1 MYAQWVDFKNK
12 KLKGAVSPV
21 YWTETKADGK
31 YSIKLPNWT
40 DALGIEHKWKA
51 QAGQGLRIWSDNP
64 DKTKYVNSFV
74 EADGVFVSNGMVQR
88 YVGTWNAWPQSAAE
102 NFNISY
108 QERPQISEMFP
119 DESTWKETTNQENG
133 GWVSGRVFYDQRNV
147 FGAPKAVR
155 MFQDSF
161 GDVAVPGVKVVGAY
175 VQDGVAKL
183 FDEWKKNH
191 NGYTREQF
199 KAAQR
204 EIMAKY
210 EQETGKSAI
219 AETSYAV
226 TDAKGNYHI
235 QFQGLWGDS
244 YSYKG
249 IVNAGQHGDP
259 VPEGASASWLKG
271 NLKSRH
277 VNVEYMYVAP
287 VLPDGVGGALDN
299 FPDNLYQYG
308 AQVVDY
314 ATDGAMSNIRDQDF
328 ALRMEDRDF
337 QVLEYNQTTKPAAPG
352 VTVETKATGFVPSS
366 GHEIVW
372 TDSEGNEVHKC
383 ISTSS
388 NLGVVNSCPLT
399 VPADLDH
406 DEIYTATIY
415 PEGSRDTALAKDAF
429 AAKPTPEY
437 KHTSVDLDTTE
448 TVASPLHKENGTK
461 PRDAKYA
468 PLDDNT
474 KIPAELLADV
484 DQAKVKV
491 GQQPWA
497 TVNEDGTISLAPT
510 AGNAEVGEYLIP
522 VKMTTPTGEKILL
535 APITVRD
542 PNSDGDNDG
551 TPDLKDQCPAV
562 AGPASNNGCP
572 AWGDGDGKPGAEVT
586 LEKDPANGK
595 VPDTASC
602 EATGGA
608 TCAIGP
614 DGNVVVKIPG
624 DAKDK
629 DEITVTIKDGDK
641 IFDTSKVT
649 VKDPDTDGDTVPD
662 SLDKCP
668 DVAGPASN
676 NGCPAWSDGDGKP
689 GADVTLEKD
698 PANGDIPNTATCEA
712 GNGASCTIGPDGNVV
727 VKIPEDA
734 APGTE
739 IPVTIKDG
747 DTTLDTSKVTVIP
760 ANNPIWND
768 TTTEPS
774 APVKL
779 PNEGGP
785 VPAGS
790 TVEVTGPG
798 TATLN
803 EDGSITVTPNANA
816 KDKDQIVVKVKD
828 PNGKDLDSATVTIAD
843 PDTDGDNVPDGK
855 DQCPTIAGPAS
866 NNGCPAWGDGDG
878 KPGTDVTLEKDP
890 ANGPIPSSATCEA
903 TGGAT
908 CTIGGDGNVVVK
920 IPGDAKD
927 KDEITV
933 TIKDGDKVLDTSKV
947 TVTDPDTDGD
957 TVPDALDQCPDI
969 AGPASNNGCPAWG
982 DGDGKPGTDV
992 TLEKDPAN
1000 GPIPSSATCEAT
1012 GGATCTIGG
1021 DGNVVVKVPGDA
1033 TPGTEITVTIKDGD
1047 KTLDTSKVTVTEPDK
1062 PVWNDGNSKP
1072 GVPVDLPN
1080 TGGPVPDGTTVE
1092 VNGPGTATLNP
1103 DGSITV
1109 TPNPDAKDKDEV
1121 VVTVKDRD
1129 GKELDTV
1136 TVTVNDP
1143 DTDGDGLTDSEEE
1156 KIGTDP
1162 NNPDTD
1168 GDGIN
1173 DGDEVNGTKNP
1184 FQDDKSDPDGKPGNT
1199 DPLNPDSDGDGVNDG
1214 DEVTGKHNNG
1224 NPTNPNK
1231 ADSDGDGVTDGD
1243 EKKDGTDPNNPDT
1256 DGDGVNDGDEKKDGT
1271 DPKNPDTDGD
1281 GINDGDEKKDGTDP
1295 KNPDT
1300 DGDGVTDGREKDLG
1314 TDPKNSDTDGDG
1326 LTDGEE
1332 AGTDIDENGKP
1343 ARNEDG
1349 TPKVDDSKAT
1359 KTDPKNPDT
1368 DGDGINDGDE
1378 VNGTKNPFKDDKFN
1392 KDGKPGN
1399 TDPLNPDT
1407 DGDGVNDG
1415 DEVTGK
1421 NNGGK
1426 PTNPNKADTDG
1437 DGVTDADEIK
1447 DGTDPNNADTDGDGV
1462 TDGDEKKDGT
1472 DPKNPDT
1479 DGDGVTDGRE
1489 KDLGTD
1495 PKNPDTDGDGL
1506 TDGEEVGTDIDEN
1519 GKPARNEDGT
1529 PKVDDSKATKTD
1541 PKNPDTDGDGL
1552 TDGEEKKIGTDPLNP
1567 DTDGDGLTDGDEVN
1581 GTKNPFQD
1589 DKFNKGGKPGNTDPL
1604 NPDTDGDGLTDGDEV
1619 TGKNN
1624 GGKPTN
1630 PNKADTDGDGV
1641 NDGDEINNGTDPNK
1655 GDTDGDGLTDGEEK
1669 VIGTDPKNPDTDGDG
1684 INDGDE
1690 VNGTKN
1696 PFKDDKFNK
1705 DGKPGNTDPLNPDTD
1720 GDGLTDG
1727 DEVTGAKNGGKPTNP
1742 NKADTDGDGI
1752 NDGDEIKNGTD
1763 PLNPND
1769 PGKPAPKTKKVKKTL
1784 QVTGATSVG
1793 LAGTAAFLLL
1803 AGGLV
1808 VTRRRKA

>member
-1143 DTDGDGLTDSEEE
+1143 DTDGDG
-1156 KIGTDP
+1156 
-1162 NNPDTD
+1162 
-1168 GDGIN
+1168 IN

>member
-1479 DGDGVTDGRE
+1479 DGDG
-1489 KDLGTD
+1489 
-1495 PKNPDTDGDGL
+1495 L

>member
-1447 DGTDPNNADTDGDGV
+1447 DGTDPNNADT
-1462 TDGDEKKDGT
+1462 
-1472 DPKNPDT
+1472 
-1479 DGDGVTDGRE
+1479 
-1489 KDLGTD
+1489 
-1495 PKNPDTDGDGL
+1495 
-1506 TDGEEVGTDIDEN
+1506 
-1519 GKPARNEDGT
+1519 
-1529 PKVDDSKATKTD
+1529 
-1541 PKNPDTDGDGL
+1541 
-1552 TDGEEKKIGTDPLNP
+1552 
-1567 DTDGDGLTDGDEVN
+1567 
-1581 GTKNPFQD
+1581 
-1589 DKFNKGGKPGNTDPL
+1589 
-1604 NPDTDGDGLTDGDEV
+1604 
-1619 TGKNN
+1619 
-1624 GGKPTN
+1624 
-1630 PNKADTDGDGV
+1630 
-1641 NDGDEINNGTDPNK
+1641 
-1655 GDTDGDGLTDGEEK
+1655 
-1669 VIGTDPKNPDTDGDG
+1669 
-1684 INDGDE
+1684 
-1690 VNGTKN
+1690 
-1696 PFKDDKFNK
+1696 
-1705 DGKPGNTDPLNPDTD
+1705 
-1720 GDGLTDG
+1720 
-1727 DEVTGAKNGGKPTNP
+1727 
-1742 NKADTDGDGI
+1742 
-1752 NDGDEIKNGTD
+1752 
-1763 PLNPND
+1763 
-1769 PGKPAPKTKKVKKTL
+1769 
-1784 QVTGATSVG
+1784 
-1793 LAGTAAFLLL
+1793 
-1803 AGGLV
+1803 
-1808 VTRRRKA
+1808 

>member
-1 MYAQWVDFKNK
+1 M
-12 KLKGAVSPV
+12 
-21 YWTETKADGK
+21 
-31 YSIKLPNWT
+31 
-40 DALGIEHKWKA
+40 
-51 QAGQGLRIWSDNP
+51 RIWSDNP

-1143 DTDGDGLTDSEEE
+1143 DTDGDG
-1156 KIGTDP
+1156 
-1162 NNPDTD
+1162 
-1168 GDGIN
+1168 IN

>member
-1 MYAQWVDFKNK
+1 M
-12 KLKGAVSPV
+12 
-21 YWTETKADGK
+21 T
-31 YSIKLPNWT
+31 
-40 DALGIEHKWKA
+40 
-51 QAGQGLRIWSDNP
+51 
-64 DKTKYVNSFV
+64 
-74 EADGVFVSNGMVQR
+74 QR

-210 EQETGKSAI
+210 EQDTGKSAI

-437 KHTSVDLDTTE
+437 KHTQVDLETTE

-551 TPDLKDQCPAV
+551 TPDLKDNCPTI

-572 AWGDGDGKPGAEVT
+572 AWGDGDGKPGADVT

-608 TCAIGP
+608 TCTIGE
-614 DGNVVVKIPG
+614 DGNVVVTVPG
-624 DAKDK
+624 NAKDK

-641 IFDTSKVT
+641 VLDTSKVT

-676 NGCPAWSDGDGKP
+676 NGCPAWGDGDGKP

-727 VKIPEDA
+727 VKVPEDSV
-734 APGTE
+734 PGTE

-747 DTTLDTSKVTVIP
+747 DTPLDTSKVTVVP

-768 TTTEPS
+768 TTTKPFEP
-774 APVKL
+774 AEL

-843 PDTDGDNVPDGK
+843 PDTDGDDVPNGK
-855 DQCPTIAGPAS
+855 DQCPT
-866 NNGCPAWGDGDG
+866 
-878 KPGTDVTLEKDP
+878 
-890 ANGPIPSSATCEA
+890 
-903 TGGAT
+903 
-908 CTIGGDGNVVVK
+908 
-920 IPGDAKD
+920 
-927 KDEITV
+927 
-933 TIKDGDKVLDTSKV
+933 
-947 TVTDPDTDGD
+947 
-957 TVPDALDQCPDI
+957 I

>member
-1 MYAQWVDFKNK
+1 M
-12 KLKGAVSPV
+12 
-21 YWTETKADGK
+21 
-31 YSIKLPNWT
+31 
-40 DALGIEHKWKA
+40 
-51 QAGQGLRIWSDNP
+51 RIWSDNP

-1256 DGDGVNDGDEKKDGT
+1256 DGDG
-1271 DPKNPDTDGD
+1271 
-1281 GINDGDEKKDGTDP
+1281 INDGDEKKDGTDP

>member
-1 MYAQWVDFKNK
+1 M
-12 KLKGAVSPV
+12 
-21 YWTETKADGK
+21 
-31 YSIKLPNWT
+31 
-40 DALGIEHKWKA
+40 
-51 QAGQGLRIWSDNP
+51 RIWSDNP

-74 EADGVFVSNGMVQR
+74 ESDGVFVSNGMVQR

-210 EQETGKSAI
+210 EQDTGKSAI

-542 PNSDGDNDG
+542 PNADGDNDG

-641 IFDTSKVT
+641 TFDTSKVT
-649 VKDPDTDGDTVPD
+649 VTDPDTDGDTVPD

-676 NGCPAWSDGDGKP
+676 NGCPAWGDGDGKP

-712 GNGASCTIGPDGNVV
+712 GNGATCTIGPDGNVV
-727 VKIPEDA
+727 VKVPEDA

-747 DTTLDTSKVTVIP
+747 DTTLDTSKVTVVP
-760 ANNPIWND
+760 ADNPIWND

-920 IPGDAKD
+920 VPGDAKD

-1047 KTLDTSKVTVTEPDK
+1047 KTLDTSKVTVTEPEK

-1184 FQDDKSDPDGKPGNT
+1184 FKDDKFNKDGKPGNT

-1256 DGDGVNDGDEKKDGT
+1256 DGDGINDGDEKKIGT

-1281 GINDGDEKKDGTDP
+1281 GINDGDEKKIGTDPKNPDTDGDGINDGDEVNGTKNPFQDDKSDPNGKPGNTDPLNPDSDGDGVNDGDEVTGKHNNGNPTNPNKADSDGDGVTDGDEKKDGTDPNNPDTDGDGINDGDEKKIGTDPKNPDTDGDGINDGDEVNGTKNPFQDDKSDPNGKPGNTDPLNPDSDGDGVNDGDEVTGKHNNGNPTNPNKADSDGDGVNDGDEKKDGTDPNNPDTDGDGVNDGDEKKDGTDP

-1314 TDPKNSDTDGDG
+1314 TDPKNPDTDGDG

-1378 VNGTKNPFKDDKFN
+1378 VNGTKNPFKDDKSDPN
-1392 KDGKPGN
+1392 GKPGN

-1415 DEVTGK
+1415 DEVTGAK
-1421 NNGGK
+1421 NGGK

-1447 DGTDPNNADTDGDGV
+1447 DGTDPNKG
-1462 TDGDEKKDGT
+1462 
-1472 DPKNPDT
+1472 
-1479 DGDGVTDGRE
+1479 
-1489 KDLGTD
+1489 
-1495 PKNPDTDGDGL
+1495 
-1506 TDGEEVGTDIDEN
+1506 
-1519 GKPARNEDGT
+1519 
-1529 PKVDDSKATKTD
+1529 
-1541 PKNPDTDGDGL
+1541 
-1552 TDGEEKKIGTDPLNP
+1552 
-1567 DTDGDGLTDGDEVN
+1567 DTDGDGLTDGDE
-1581 GTKNPFQD
+1581 K
-1589 DKFNKGGKPGNTDPL
+1589 K
-1604 NPDTDGDGLTDGDEV
+1604 
-1619 TGKNN
+1619 
-1624 GGKPTN
+1624 
-1630 PNKADTDGDGV
+1630 
-1641 NDGDEINNGTDPNK
+1641 
-1655 GDTDGDGLTDGEEK
+1655 
-1669 VIGTDPKNPDTDGDG
+1669 IGTDPKNPDTDGDG
-1684 INDGDE
+1684 ITDGDE

-1696 PFKDDKFNK
+1696 PFQDDKFNK

>member
-1 MYAQWVDFKNK
+1 MSLTPTFSAPSAQAYELQRSDGNLGEIKGSVYGRVFHDRGGSIASFDSNDEGLAGVKVYAQWVDFKNK

-40 DALGIEHKWKA
+40 DALGIEHEWKA

-1619 TGKNN
+1619 TG
-1624 GGKPTN
+1624 
-1630 PNKADTDGDGV
+1630 
-1641 NDGDEINNGTDPNK
+1641 
-1655 GDTDGDGLTDGEEK
+1655 
-1669 VIGTDPKNPDTDGDG
+1669 
-1684 INDGDE
+1684 
-1690 VNGTKN
+1690 
-1696 PFKDDKFNK
+1696 
-1705 DGKPGNTDPLNPDTD
+1705 
-1720 GDGLTDG
+1720 
-1727 DEVTGAKNGGKPTNP
+1727 AKNGGKPTNP

>member
-40 DALGIEHKWKA
+40 DALGIEHEWKA

-1619 TGKNN
+1619 TG
-1624 GGKPTN
+1624 
-1630 PNKADTDGDGV
+1630 
-1641 NDGDEINNGTDPNK
+1641 
-1655 GDTDGDGLTDGEEK
+1655 
-1669 VIGTDPKNPDTDGDG
+1669 
-1684 INDGDE
+1684 
-1690 VNGTKN
+1690 
-1696 PFKDDKFNK
+1696 
-1705 DGKPGNTDPLNPDTD
+1705 
-1720 GDGLTDG
+1720 
-1727 DEVTGAKNGGKPTNP
+1727 AKNGGKPTNP

>member
-40 DALGIEHKWKA
+40 DALGIEHEWKA

-74 EADGVFVSNGMVQR
+74 ESDGVFVSNGMVQR

-210 EQETGKSAI
+210 EQDTGKSAI

-497 TVNEDGTISLAPT
+497 TVNEDGTISLAPKK
-510 AGNAEVGEYLIP
+510 GEAEPGEYLIP

-542 PNSDGDNDG
+542 PNADGDNDG

-572 AWGDGDGKPGAEVT
+572 AWGDGDGKPGADVT
-586 LEKDPANGK
+586 LAKDPANGPI
-595 VPDTASC
+595 PDTASC
-602 EATGGA
+602 EASNGA
-608 TCAIGP
+608 TCSFDG
-614 DGNVVVKIPG
+614 DGNVVVKVPG

-641 IFDTSKVT
+641 VFDTSKVT
-649 VKDPDTDGDTVPD
+649 VNDPDSDGDTVPD
-662 SLDKCP
+662 SLDQ
-668 DVAGPASN
+668 
-676 NGCPAWSDGDGKP
+676 CPA
-689 GADVTLEKD
+689 V
-698 PANGDIPNTATCEA
+698 
-712 GNGASCTIGPDGNVV
+712 
-727 VKIPEDA
+727 
-734 APGTE
+734 
-739 IPVTIKDG
+739 
-747 DTTLDTSKVTVIP
+747 
-760 ANNPIWND
+760 
-768 TTTEPS
+768 
-774 APVKL
+774 
-779 PNEGGP
+779 
-785 VPAGS
+785 
-790 TVEVTGPG
+790 
-798 TATLN
+798 
-803 EDGSITVTPNANA
+803 
-816 KDKDQIVVKVKD
+816 
-828 PNGKDLDSATVTIAD
+828 
-843 PDTDGDNVPDGK
+843 
-855 DQCPTIAGPAS
+855 AGPAS

-878 KPGTDVTLEKDP
+878 KPGADVTLAKDP
-890 ANGPIPSSATCEA
+890 ANGPIPDTASCEA
-903 TGGAT
+903 SNGAT
-908 CTIGGDGNVVVK
+908 CSFDGDGNVVVK
-920 IPGDAKD
+920 VPGDAKD

-933 TIKDGDKVLDTSKV
+933 TIKDGDKVFDTSKV
-947 TVTDPDTDGD
+947 TVNDPDSDGD
-957 TVPDALDQCPDI
+957 TVPDSLDQCPAV

-982 DGDGKPGTDV
+982 DGDGKPGADV
-992 TLEKDPAN
+992 TLAKDPAN
-1000 GPIPSSATCEAT
+1000 GPIPDTASCEASN
-1012 GGATCTIGG
+1012 GATCSFDG

-1033 TPGTEITVTIKDGD
+1033 KDKDEITVTIKDGD
-1047 KTLDTSKVTVTEPDK
+1047 KVFDTSKVTV
-1062 PVWNDGNSKP
+1062 
-1072 GVPVDLPN
+1072 
-1080 TGGPVPDGTTVE
+1080 
-1092 VNGPGTATLNP
+1092 
-1103 DGSITV
+1103 
-1109 TPNPDAKDKDEV
+1109 
-1121 VVTVKDRD
+1121 
-1129 GKELDTV
+1129 
-1136 TVTVNDP
+1136 NDP
-1143 DTDGDGLTDSEEE
+1143 DSDGDGLTDSEEE

-1184 FQDDKSDPDGKPGNT
+1184 FQDDKSDPNGKPGNT

-1256 DGDGVNDGDEKKDGT
+1256 DGDGV
-1271 DPKNPDTDGD
+1271 
-1281 GINDGDEKKDGTDP
+1281 
-1295 KNPDT
+1295 
-1300 DGDGVTDGREKDLG
+1300 TDGREKDLG

-1326 LTDGEE
+1326 LTDGQEV
-1332 AGTDIDENGKP
+1332 GTDIDENGKP

-1378 VNGTKNPFKDDKFN
+1378 VNGTKNPFKDDKSDPN
-1392 KDGKPGN
+1392 GKPGN
-1399 TDPLNPDT
+1399 TDPLNPDS

-1462 TDGDEKKDGT
+1462 NDGDEKKDGT

-1506 TDGEEVGTDIDEN
+1506 TDGEEAGTDIDEN

-1567 DTDGDGLTDGDEVN
+1567 DTDGDG
-1581 GTKNPFQD
+1581 
-1589 DKFNKGGKPGNTDPL
+1589 
-1604 NPDTDGDGLTDGDEV
+1604 
-1619 TGKNN
+1619 
-1624 GGKPTN
+1624 
-1630 PNKADTDGDGV
+1630 
-1641 NDGDEINNGTDPNK
+1641 
-1655 GDTDGDGLTDGEEK
+1655 
-1669 VIGTDPKNPDTDGDG
+1669 

-1696 PFKDDKFNK
+1696 PFQDDKFNK

-1727 DEVTGAKNGGKPTNP
+1727 DEVTGKNNGGTPTNPNKADTDGDGVNDGDEIKNGTDPNKGDTDGDGLTDGDEKKIGTDPKNPDTDGDGITDGDEVNGTKNPFQDDKFNKDGKPGNTNPLNPDTDGDGLTDGDEVTGAKNGGKATNP

-1793 LAGTAAFLLL
+1793 LAGTAALLL
-1803 AGGLV
+1803 LTGGLV

>member
-1 MYAQWVDFKNK
+1 M
-12 KLKGAVSPV
+12 
-21 YWTETKADGK
+21 
-31 YSIKLPNWT
+31 
-40 DALGIEHKWKA
+40 
-51 QAGQGLRIWSDNP
+51 RIWSDNP

-1447 DGTDPNNADTDGDGV
+1447 DGTDPNNADT
-1462 TDGDEKKDGT
+1462 
-1472 DPKNPDT
+1472 
-1479 DGDGVTDGRE
+1479 
-1489 KDLGTD
+1489 
-1495 PKNPDTDGDGL
+1495 
-1506 TDGEEVGTDIDEN
+1506 
-1519 GKPARNEDGT
+1519 
-1529 PKVDDSKATKTD
+1529 
-1541 PKNPDTDGDGL
+1541 
-1552 TDGEEKKIGTDPLNP
+1552 
-1567 DTDGDGLTDGDEVN
+1567 
-1581 GTKNPFQD
+1581 
-1589 DKFNKGGKPGNTDPL
+1589 
-1604 NPDTDGDGLTDGDEV
+1604 
-1619 TGKNN
+1619 
-1624 GGKPTN
+1624 
-1630 PNKADTDGDGV
+1630 
-1641 NDGDEINNGTDPNK
+1641 
-1655 GDTDGDGLTDGEEK
+1655 
-1669 VIGTDPKNPDTDGDG
+1669 
-1684 INDGDE
+1684 
-1690 VNGTKN
+1690 
-1696 PFKDDKFNK
+1696 
-1705 DGKPGNTDPLNPDTD
+1705 
-1720 GDGLTDG
+1720 
-1727 DEVTGAKNGGKPTNP
+1727 
-1742 NKADTDGDGI
+1742 
-1752 NDGDEIKNGTD
+1752 
-1763 PLNPND
+1763 
-1769 PGKPAPKTKKVKKTL
+1769 
-1784 QVTGATSVG
+1784 
-1793 LAGTAAFLLL
+1793 
-1803 AGGLV
+1803 
-1808 VTRRRKA
+1808 

>member
-1 MYAQWVDFKNK
+1 M
-12 KLKGAVSPV
+12 
-21 YWTETKADGK
+21 
-31 YSIKLPNWT
+31 
-40 DALGIEHKWKA
+40 
-51 QAGQGLRIWSDNP
+51 RIWSDNP

-74 EADGVFVSNGMVQR
+74 ESDGVFVRNGMVQR

-210 EQETGKSAI
+210 EQDTGKSAI

-226 TDAKGNYHI
+226 TDAQGRYHI

-271 NLKSRH
+271 NLESRH

-383 ISTSS
+383 ISNSS

-437 KHTSVDLDTTE
+437 KHTLVDLDTTE

-468 PLDDNT
+468 PLEDNA
-474 KIPAELLADV
+474 KIPADLLADV
-484 DQAKVKV
+484 DQNKVKI

-497 TVNEDGTISLAPT
+497 TVNEDGTISLAPKK
-510 AGNAEVGEYLIP
+510 GQAEPGEYLIP

-542 PNSDGDNDG
+542 PNADGDNDG
-551 TPDLKDQCPAV
+551 TPDL
-562 AGPASNNGCP
+562 
-572 AWGDGDGKPGAEVT
+572 
-586 LEKDPANGK
+586 
-595 VPDTASC
+595 
-602 EATGGA
+602 
-608 TCAIGP
+608 
-614 DGNVVVKIPG
+614 
-624 DAKDK
+624 
-629 DEITVTIKDGDK
+629 
-641 IFDTSKVT
+641 
-649 VKDPDTDGDTVPD
+649 
-662 SLDKCP
+662 
-668 DVAGPASN
+668 
-676 NGCPAWSDGDGKP
+676 
-689 GADVTLEKD
+689 
-698 PANGDIPNTATCEA
+698 
-712 GNGASCTIGPDGNVV
+712 
-727 VKIPEDA
+727 
-734 APGTE
+734 
-739 IPVTIKDG
+739 
-747 DTTLDTSKVTVIP
+747 
-760 ANNPIWND
+760 
-768 TTTEPS
+768 
-774 APVKL
+774 
-779 PNEGGP
+779 
-785 VPAGS
+785 
-790 TVEVTGPG
+790 
-798 TATLN
+798 
-803 EDGSITVTPNANA
+803 
-816 KDKDQIVVKVKD
+816 
-828 PNGKDLDSATVTIAD
+828 
-843 PDTDGDNVPDGK
+843 K

-878 KPGTDVTLEKDP
+878 KPGADVTLAKDP
-890 ANGPIPSSATCEA
+890 ANGPIPDTATCEA
-903 TGGAT
+903 SNGAT
-908 CTIGGDGNVVVK
+908 CSFDGDGNVVVK
-920 IPGDAKD
+920 VPGDAKD

-933 TIKDGDKVLDTSKV
+933 TIKDGDKVFDTSKV

-957 TVPDALDQCPDI
+957 TVPDSLDQCPTV

-982 DGDGKPGTDV
+982 DGDGKPGADV
-992 TLEKDPAN
+992 TLAKDPAN
-1000 GPIPSSATCEAT
+1000 GPIPDTATCEASN
-1012 GGATCTIGG
+1012 GATCSFDG

-1033 TPGTEITVTIKDGD
+1033 KDKDEITVTIKDGD
-1047 KTLDTSKVTVTEPDK
+1047 KVFDTSKVTVT
-1062 PVWNDGNSKP
+1062 
-1072 GVPVDLPN
+1072 
-1080 TGGPVPDGTTVE
+1080 
-1092 VNGPGTATLNP
+1092 
-1103 DGSITV
+1103 
-1109 TPNPDAKDKDEV
+1109 
-1121 VVTVKDRD
+1121 
-1129 GKELDTV
+1129 
-1136 TVTVNDP
+1136 DP

-1184 FQDDKSDPDGKPGNT
+1184 FQDDKSDPNGKPGNT

-1224 NPTNPNK
+1224 KPTNPNK
-1231 ADSDGDGVTDGD
+1231 ADTDGDGVTDGD

-1256 DGDGVNDGDEKKDGT
+1256 DGDGLTDGDEKKIGT
-1271 DPKNPDTDGD
+1271 DPN
-1281 GINDGDEKKDGTDP
+1281 
-1295 KNPDT
+1295 
-1300 DGDGVTDGREKDLG
+1300 
-1314 TDPKNSDTDGDG
+1314 
-1326 LTDGEE
+1326 
-1332 AGTDIDENGKP
+1332 
-1343 ARNEDG
+1343 
-1349 TPKVDDSKAT
+1349 
-1359 KTDPKNPDT
+1359 NPDT

-1378 VNGTKNPFKDDKFN
+1378 VNGTKNPFQDDKSDPN
-1392 KDGKPGN
+1392 GKPGN
-1399 TDPLNPDT
+1399 TDPLNPDS

-1421 NNGGK
+1421 HNN
-1426 PTNPNKADTDG
+1426 
-1437 DGVTDADEIK
+1437 
-1447 DGTDPNNADTDGDGV
+1447 
-1462 TDGDEKKDGT
+1462 
-1472 DPKNPDT
+1472 
-1479 DGDGVTDGRE
+1479 
-1489 KDLGTD
+1489 
-1495 PKNPDTDGDGL
+1495 
-1506 TDGEEVGTDIDEN
+1506 
-1519 GKPARNEDGT
+1519 
-1529 PKVDDSKATKTD
+1529 
-1541 PKNPDTDGDGL
+1541 
-1552 TDGEEKKIGTDPLNP
+1552 
-1567 DTDGDGLTDGDEVN
+1567 
-1581 GTKNPFQD
+1581 
-1589 DKFNKGGKPGNTDPL
+1589 
-1604 NPDTDGDGLTDGDEV
+1604 
-1619 TGKNN
+1619 
-1624 GGKPTN
+1624 
-1630 PNKADTDGDGV
+1630 
-1641 NDGDEINNGTDPNK
+1641 
-1655 GDTDGDGLTDGEEK
+1655 
-1669 VIGTDPKNPDTDGDG
+1669 
-1684 INDGDE
+1684 
-1690 VNGTKN
+1690 
-1696 PFKDDKFNK
+1696 
-1705 DGKPGNTDPLNPDTD
+1705 
-1720 GDGLTDG
+1720 
-1727 DEVTGAKNGGKPTNP
+1727 GKPTNP

-1763 PLNPND
+1763 PLDPND
-1769 PGKPAPKTKKVKKTL
+1769 PGKPAPKPKKVKKTL

-1793 LAGTAAFLLL
+1793 LAGTAALLL
-1803 AGGLV
+1803 FAGGLA

>member
-40 DALGIEHKWKA
+40 DALGIEHEWKA

-1619 TGKNN
+1619 TG
-1624 GGKPTN
+1624 
-1630 PNKADTDGDGV
+1630 
-1641 NDGDEINNGTDPNK
+1641 
-1655 GDTDGDGLTDGEEK
+1655 
-1669 VIGTDPKNPDTDGDG
+1669 
-1684 INDGDE
+1684 
-1690 VNGTKN
+1690 
-1696 PFKDDKFNK
+1696 
-1705 DGKPGNTDPLNPDTD
+1705 
-1720 GDGLTDG
+1720 
-1727 DEVTGAKNGGKPTNP
+1727 AKNGGKPTNP

-1752 NDGDEIKNGTD
+1752 NDDDEIKNGTD

>member
-1143 DTDGDGLTDSEEE
+1143 DTDGDG
-1156 KIGTDP
+1156 
-1162 NNPDTD
+1162 
-1168 GDGIN
+1168 IN

-1199 DPLNPDSDGDGVNDG
+1199 DPLNPDSDDDGVNDG